1 MSGSLPTSERPYSK
15 AEVTLKKKKF
25 HLCLQW
31 SVMHKRVQPATCPVN
46 F

>member
-1 MSGSLPTSERPYSK
+1 MSESLPTSERPYSK
-15 AEVTLKKKKF
+15 AEVTLKKKLF

-31 SVMHKRVQPATCPVN
+31 LVLPKRVQPATHPLN